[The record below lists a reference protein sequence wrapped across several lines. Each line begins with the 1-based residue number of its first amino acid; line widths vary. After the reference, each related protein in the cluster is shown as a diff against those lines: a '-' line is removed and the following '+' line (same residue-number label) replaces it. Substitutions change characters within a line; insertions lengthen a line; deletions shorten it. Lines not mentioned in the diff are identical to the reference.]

1 MITNDFGKT
10 AIGKTALNVKKTP
23 EPLILARAPLTTD
36 LTNLMRTYLNT
47 ATGKAYVLTKVS
59 AGAATWTQIGAADG
73 SGTFTDL
80 TATGTIALTSDADV
94 TISSTTTTEINTTTT
109 LDLDAGGNVSIN
121 SSAGDINIGDD
132 AVAQT
137 LNLNTGAAAKL
148 TVLGSDN
155 TTSGTTIEAGTSGLT
170 MTSTGVADLDA
181 AGDISLNS
189 SGGNINIGDD
199 AVAQT
204 LNLNT
209 GVAAKITILG
219 STDTTSGTLI
229 QAGTTG
235 LDFDAGGIVTMTPAT
250 DSQAGAACTVNAN
263 VGVCTFTGLTTA
275 ANTVETLTI
284 TNSVCTATSAILCTV
299 SNMST
304 TAAKVAV
311 HNVKPGVG
319 SFVVDVINTNGAAAA
334 VDGDL
339 ILTFW
344 IVQ

>member
-94 TISSTTTTEINTTTT
+94 TISSTTTTEIAATTT

-170 MTSTGVADLDA
+170 MTSTDVADLDA

-189 SGGNINIGDD
+189 SAGDIYIGND
-199 AVAQT
+199 AVSQT
-204 LNLNT
+204 VEINT
-209 GVAAKITILG
+209 GAAIKATIIG
-219 STDTTSGTLI
+219 STNTTSGTAI
-229 QAGTTG
+229 QAGTNG
-235 LDFDAGGIVTMTPAT
+235 VDIDAGGIVTMTPVT
-250 DSQAGAACTVNAN
+250 DSQAAAAVTINAN
-263 VGVCTFTGLTTA
+263 VGVGTFTGLTTA
-275 ANTVETLTI
+275 SAASQVFTI
-284 TNSVCTATSAILCTV
+284 TNSVCTAGSAILCSM
-299 SNMST
+299 SNLGGNDAQMT
-304 TAAKVAV
+304 ITRVT
-311 HNVKPGVG
+311 PGVG
-319 SFVVDVINTNGAAAA
+319 SFTVTGTNNGAAALN
-334 VDGDL
+334 GDV
-339 ILTFW
+339 IITFW